1 LEEKQLKKLYA
12 LLFSIL
18 LIGGLLAGCNNTTDN
33 GKKEANKIEQT
44 EKVSFPVT
52 IDDGNGQKVIINEK
66 PEKIV
71 SLLPS
76 NTEISYALGLGKE
89 IVGVSDFDNYPKDVL
104 KKEKVG
110 GQQINVEKI
119 ISLSPQLVLANST
132 IKKEGLQQLKDAGIT
147 VLVVNDAENFKQV
160 YRSIEMIGKATG
172 ESQKAENLIADLK
185 KKLIAIQEKAKKIK
199 TADQKKVFVEVVPE
213 PEIYTA
219 GKNTFIDEI
228 LNIIHAENAA
238 KDLNGWA
245 MVNDE
250 AVVKMN
256 PDIILTTFGFYVKDP
271 VGKVLST
278 KGWQEI
284 SAVKNKQVIDV
295 NSDRVTRPGPRLL
308 EGVEDIAKAVYPDIF
323 AKK

>member
-1 LEEKQLKKLYA
+1 LKKLYA

-33 GKKEANKIEQT
+33 GKKEANKIKQT

-52 IDDGNGQKVIINEK
+52 IDDGNGQKVTINEK

-89 IVGVSDFDNYPKDVL
+89 IVGVSDFDNYPEDAL

-119 ISLSPQLVLANST
+119 ISLSPQLVLANPT
-132 IKKEGLQQLKDAGIT
+132 IKREGLQQIKDAGIT

-160 YRSIEMIGKATG
+160 YQSIEMIGKATG
-172 ESQKAENLIADLK
+172 ESQKAEDLIADMK
-185 KKLIAIQEKAKKIK
+185 GKMKDIQEKAKKIK
-199 TADQKKVFVEVVPE
+199 TTDQKKVFVEVVPE

-228 LNIIHAENAA
+228 LTIIHAENVA
-238 KDLNGWA
+238 KDLDGWA

-295 NSDRVTRPGPRLL
+295 NSDRVTRPGPRLV

>member
-1 LEEKQLKKLYA
+1 LKKLYA

-33 GKKEANKIEQT
+33 GKKEANKIKQT
-44 EKVSFPVT
+44 EEASFPVT
-52 IDDGNGQKVIINEK
+52 IDDGNGQKVTINEN

-89 IVGVSDFDNYPKDVL
+89 IVGVSDFDNYPEDAL

-119 ISLSPQLVLANST
+119 ISLSPQLVLANPT
-132 IKKEGLQQLKDAGIT
+132 IKMEGLQQIKDAGIT

-160 YRSIEMIGKATG
+160 YQSIEMIGKATG
-172 ESQKAENLIADLK
+172 ESQKAEDLIADMK
-185 KKLIAIQEKAKKIK
+185 GKMKDIQEKAKKIK
-199 TADQKKVFVEVVPE
+199 TTDQKKVFVEVVPE

-228 LNIIHAENAA
+228 LTIIHAKNVA
-238 KDLNGWA
+238 KDLDGWA

-295 NSDRVTRPGPRLL
+295 NSDRVTRPGPRLV